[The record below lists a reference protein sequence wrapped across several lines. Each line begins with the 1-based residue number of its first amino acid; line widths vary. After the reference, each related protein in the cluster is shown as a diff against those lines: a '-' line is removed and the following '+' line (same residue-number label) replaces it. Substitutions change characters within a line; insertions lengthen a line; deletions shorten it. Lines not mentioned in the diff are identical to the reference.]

1 MTRLKPDVMLLAAGY
16 GKRMLPLT
24 ETTPKPLLKVAG
36 TALLDRV
43 LANARDEDLDR
54 FVLNAYHLSVQ
65 MQEAARERGIAF
77 SVEPELLN
85 TGGGVKLA
93 LGLLESDPILV
104 MNTDAFWPEGA
115 DAPIGRM
122 LDLFAEKRPDMV
134 LLCIQPHRAHG
145 FHRSHDFCLAPDA
158 HVTLDRGQ
166 PVIYGGVAV
175 IARRAFENTPEGP
188 FSLTM
193 LFDRALEHNR
203 LYGIVLDSPWY
214 HVGDPA
220 ALHEADHLLGT
231 A

>member
-54 FVLNAYHLSVQ
+54 FVLNAHHLSAQ
-65 MQEAARERGIAF
+65 MQEAARERGIAV

-104 MNTDAFWPEGA
+104 MNTDAFWPQGA

-145 FHRSHDFCLAPDA
+145 FHRSHDFCLDPLGQI
-158 HVTLDRGQ
+158 TLDYGA
-166 PVIYGGVAV
+166 PVIYAGVALMGKGL
-175 IARRAFENTPEGP
+175 FEDTPDGA
-188 FSLTM
+188 FSLNR
-193 LFDRALEHNR
+193 LFEAALER
-203 LYGIVLDSPWY
+203 EGLKGVVLDAPWF
-214 HVGDPA
+214 HVGDPEALA
-220 ALHEADHLLGT
+220 AAERALSA
-231 A
+231 